1 MYWNEDDSMGFAVY
15 NSSGIIAE
23 AGIPSE
29 NRDRIYWDMLDTLFK
44 DSERAETV
52 EAGGTPEAKAQVEVL
67 QRYIT
72 TAQANLVLDQLGL
85 EKREELEF
93 IKETMD
99 WIVQTESEF
108 SLQDV
113 DEMLGRARAI
123 VQEGQDGLPVR
134 YEPIAEPDL

>member
-29 NRDRIYWDMLDTLFK
+29 NKDRIYWDMLDTMFK

-52 EAGGTPEAKAQVEVL
+52 EAGGTLEAKAQVEVL

-72 TAQANLVLDQLGL
+72 TAQANLVLDRLGL

-93 IKETMD
+93 IKETMN
-99 WIVQTESEF
+99 WIVQTESGF

-113 DEMLGRARAI
+113 DEKLGRARA
-123 VQEGQDGLPVR
+123 VMQEGQDGLPVR